1 MKLIEYLKKIFAN
14 LFNMWNFYS
23 GIILSTLLAW
33 LFDFNRT
40 SMDKTTSYIIL
51 TITIIS
57 VLTIIKRDRKT
68 YKLEKKDSNKVNEEK
83 KVKEKEK
90 KKKKKEKLNILEKT
104 TLLNPQFKALQSALS
119 PLESAKDL
127 SETIIET
134 TTLIERLGKFMKEK
148 IVNFFKR
155 LWGNKFTITNIVLNL
170 SAVGI
175 ADYLLFSDYLLRFEL
190 IAQNELAFKIAV
202 PILSVIYLII
212 DIFTTVSKYG
222 WETLVE
228 LNEKS
233 KQKAI
238 QKASQLSKEQ
248 KEVVRNQI
256 NVIKKAISDLEID
269 LEHTLEVINNYEVLK
284 SLESVMPIPQDKLV
298 SYQKAINEKPQIEA
312 EISNLKVNL
321 TQLQQALK

>member
-1 MKLIEYLKKIFAN
+1 MRFLEYLKKIFSG
-14 LFNMWNFYS
+14 LFDMWNFYG

-33 LFDFNRT
+33 LFDFNRN
-40 SMDKTTSYIIL
+40 SMDDTTSFIIL

-57 VLTIIKRDRKT
+57 VFTIVKKDRKSNK
-68 YKLEKKDSNKVNEEK
+68 YNKENSVVKDEKKT
-83 KVKEKEK
+83 KEK
-90 KKKKKEKLNILEKT
+90 KEKKKKEKLNMLEKT

-119 PLESAKDL
+119 PLESAKNL

-134 TTLIERLGKFMKEK
+134 TTLIERLGKFMKQK

-155 LWGNKFTITNIVLNL
+155 LWGNKFTILNIILNL
-170 SAVGI
+170 VVVGI
-175 ADYLLFSDYLLRFEL
+175 ADYLLFSDYLMRFEI

-202 PILSVIYLII
+202 PILSVFYLII

-222 WETLVE
+222 WESLLE

-248 KEVVRNQI
+248 KEVVKNQI
-256 NVIKKAISDLEID
+256 AIIKKKISDLELD
-269 LEHTLEVINNYEVLK
+269 LEHVQEIINNYQVLE
-284 SLESVMPIPQDKLV
+284 SLQSVMPIPQDKLV
-298 SYQKAINEKPQIEA
+298 TYSQAMNDKPRIEI
-312 EISNLKVNL
+312 EISELKVNL